1 MDKEKLKQ
9 KYNKL
14 LEREQKAIVFF
25 GDDSIPRQDRDK
37 YLGDYQHLLLEL
49 ADTLQQIGFWTPD
62 ELQYGFGKE
71 NQDKFS
77 LDTFN

>member
-14 LEREQKAIVFF
+14 LERDQKAIVFF

-37 YLGDYQHLLLEL
+37 YLGDYQDLLLEL
-49 ADTLQQIGFWTPD
+49 SITLQEIGFYTGD
-62 ELQYGFGKE
+62 EMQYGFGKE
-71 NQDKFS
+71 KQ
-77 LDTFN
+77 DTFL